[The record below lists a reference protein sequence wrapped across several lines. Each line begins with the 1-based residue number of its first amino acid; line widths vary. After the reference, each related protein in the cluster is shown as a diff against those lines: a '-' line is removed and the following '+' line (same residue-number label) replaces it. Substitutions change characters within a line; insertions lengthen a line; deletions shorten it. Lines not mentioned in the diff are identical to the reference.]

1 MSKWASNKNHKMIFE
16 NWRKFVNEDAAA
28 AAAFAKSADASLPDY
43 VALLKKIAADPD
55 FQALARAG
63 KTDQAGAADEVV
75 NVKRGATAAQN
86 LIPTQAEIGFS
97 NSLADQMK
105 NAYGSTESA
114 LGMKGTPI
122 IMPSADKIPPAILIW
137 NGKYILDGHHRW
149 SQVMMT
155 NPTGEVAVDNM
166 TGPALDSEEDAL
178 KMTQL
183 AIAINAKR
191 VVTKDFSGANLMN
204 VSAEEVYKFVYNN
217 ITDEVINLLRQA
229 GKLHEEGGEEE
240 SDLRDQPQAEIS
252 EAAKRYGRRKAKNA
266 RMAAQYYAGNLGVIQ
281 KRKGKFSRVAGM
293 PQAGKSGTSQDAVN
307 QALAT
312 GAVNY
317 EDPTPQDVKK
327 AAEE

>member
-1 MSKWASNKNHKMIFE
+1 MSKWASNKNQKMLFE
-16 NWRKFVNEDAAA
+16 NWRKFLNEDPAAA
-28 AAAFAKSADASLPDY
+28 AKFAQAADAPLPQY
-43 VALLKKIAADPD
+43 VALLKQIAADPD
-55 FQALARAG
+55 FQALATAG
-63 KTDQAGAADEVV
+63 KTDQAGAVDEVV
-75 NVKRGATAAQN
+75 NVKRAATAAQN

-122 IMPSADKIPPAILIW
+122 IMPSADKPPPAILVW

-183 AIAINAKR
+183 AIAIKAKN

-204 VSAEEVYKFVYNN
+204 VSADEVYSFVYKN

-229 GKLHEEGGEEE
+229 GKLREKGEEPVRGAE
-240 SDLRDQPQAEIS
+240 RADLEEQAPRLSRRD
-252 EAAKRYGRRKAKNA
+252 AKNR
-266 RMAAQYYAGNLGVIQ
+266 RMAAQYYANNLKNIQ

-307 QALAT
+307 QVLAT

-317 EDPTPQDVKK
+317 ENPAPQDVKK